1 MCHHRDD
8 LKMVPGPI
16 IFMSYLCY
24 CSDCYASESPSSSA
38 PPSLKGELI
47 RKFLLNLSHL
57 ITIFCLPQCVS
68 VKKSSSSQPMPKI
81 LLLLLC
87 QSCPIFRVKFNN
99 IKLHLWTQRGVWRT
113 AKCRS
118 ELRES
123 APSYCCN
130 NEGSPPR
137 ASTIIHFFR
146 TCLSHLFF
154 QFFHGLVCW

>member
-1 MCHHRDD
+1 MTRKFLQSSSWKINISSTMCHHRDD

-99 IKLHLWTQRGVWRT
+99 IKLHLWTHRGVWRT

-118 ELRES
+118 KLREQLPPTVVIMK
-123 APSYCCN
+123 AP
-130 NEGSPPR
+130 
-137 ASTIIHFFR
+137 
-146 TCLSHLFF
+146 HLV
-154 QFFHGLVCW
+154 HLP